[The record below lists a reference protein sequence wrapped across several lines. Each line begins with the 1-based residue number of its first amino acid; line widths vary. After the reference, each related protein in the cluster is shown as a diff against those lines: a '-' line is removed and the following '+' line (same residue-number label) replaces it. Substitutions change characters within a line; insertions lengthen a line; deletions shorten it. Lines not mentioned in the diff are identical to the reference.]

1 MYWFSQ
7 VISQNLKNL
16 GPMTFHEISV
26 AMLFMGCIFLWIF
39 RAPGFVRGWSEILT
53 DV

>member
-1 MYWFSQ
+1 

-26 AMLFMGCIFLWIF
+26 ATLFMGCIFLWVF
-39 RAPGFVRGWSEILT
+39 RAPGFVRGWSEVLT